1 MFILL
6 SLPEKDILTENF
18 QIASNYLN
26 IACIWI
32 CFDIIISLRKI
43 KQMKK
48 FEKII
53 KIMLPRYY
61 KKPEDRPRS
70 IPSGKTLFRL
80 QVSCFCVRQAVQIF

>member
-43 KQMKK
+43 KQMKNSRK
-48 FEKII
+48 LSK
-53 KIMLPRYY
+53 
-61 KKPEDRPRS
+61 
-70 IPSGKTLFRL
+70 
-80 QVSCFCVRQAVQIF
+80 